1 MDVGTVIA
9 GKLRVERVLGRGGMG
24 IVVVARH
31 LGLNQLVAVKVL
43 LDEANASPA
52 TKERFLR
59 EGKASAGLRSE
70 HVCKVHDVGTLE
82 SGAPYLVMELLEGHD
97 LAAAIKQ
104 RPLAVHEA
112 VDAVLQASEAI
123 AEAHS
128 IGIVHRDLKPG
139 NLFITTDNDGT
150 PLVKVLDFGISK
162 SSLGGSATKTG
173 DMMGS
178 PAYMA
183 PEQMA
188 SSKSVDA
195 RADLWA
201 LGVILYQCVSGRLPF
216 PGGGLTEVCA
226 KILNAPPDPLGV
238 HPPFDAIVMRCLEKD
253 PARRFQTVGE
263 LAAHLAPFGGPT
275 AHTRASTIGRLG
287 PKSIPPD
294 VMAMAPLTTTVP
306 PSVVGVAMP
315 MPMSMPVPPVAQP
328 RRAPMT
334 MAVIGVVAIIIAII
348 VANRGSSPPA
358 TTSVNTPNATNGAFA
373 RALFDHRCADAR
385 DLAAMIGPA
394 EVQRAAQCVSEP
406 AQQFPATPTG
416 AMDASRHKDYAQV
429 LSIAE
434 VVLKQHPENVPL
446 AELAVIA
453 ACNLGKTDDARHY
466 FESVTGQDHDVLIQA
481 CGHLGVKLP

>member
-1 MDVGTVIA
+1 VDVGTVIA

-31 LGLNQLVAVKVL
+31 LALNQLVAVKVL

-59 EGKASAGLRSE
+59 EGKASASLRSE

-97 LAAAIKQ
+97 LAAAIKE

-123 AEAHS
+123 AEAHA
-128 IGIVHRDLKPG
+128 IGIVHRDLKPA
-139 NLFITTDNDGT
+139 NLFVARRLDGSST
-150 PLVKVLDFGISK
+150 IKVLDFGIAK
-162 SSLGGSATKTG
+162 APIDDGLRLTQTSS
-173 DMMGS
+173 MMGS
-178 PAYMA
+178 PPFMS
-183 PEQMA
+183 PEQLY
-188 SSKSVDA
+188 STRDVDA
-195 RADLWA
+195 RSDLWA
-201 LGVILYQCVSGRLPF
+201 IGVILYQCVSGRLPF
-216 PGGGLTEVCA
+216 PGGGLTEICA
-226 KILNAPPDPLGV
+226 RILNAPPDLLGV
-238 HPPFDAIVMRCLEKD
+238 HPPFDAVVMRCLEKD

-275 AHTRASTIGRLG
+275 AQTRAATITRLG

-294 VMAMAPLTTTVP
+294 VMAMAPLTTTIP
-306 PSVVGVAMP
+306 PSVAMP
-315 MPMSMPVPPVAQP
+315 MSTPPPPPELEHP
-328 RRAPMT
+328 RRAPMAL
-334 MAVIGVVAIIIAII
+334 AVIGAIAIIIAII
-348 VANRGSSPPA
+348 VATRGTSSPV
-358 TTSVNTPNATNGAFA
+358 TTSVNAPVPVNGAFA

-394 EVQRAAQCVSEP
+394 AVQRAAQCVPEV
-406 AQQFPATPTG
+406 AQHFPVTANG
-416 AMDASRHKDYAQV
+416 AMDASTHKDYAQV

-434 VVLKQHPENVPL
+434 VVLKQHPENVGL
-446 AELAVIA
+446 AELAVLA

-466 FESVTGQDHDVLIQA
+466 FVTVPAGQDHEVLIQA
-481 CGHLGVKLP
+481 CRSLGVTLP